1 MKKKFKMLMAY
12 MKGFK
17 KESITFEMQI
27 SGTHFEAIDI
37 PNVNMTS
44 NFESYLESILEQYT
58 DELYDEGPGSV
69 NSSSD
74 YFFVDGEIYPS
85 ENKIVFNE
93 VRFTTYGTE
102 DTGYQ
107 LYIEDHEEG
116 ESNYEYFLKAREF
129 LDEIKATSATISY
142 NGGGDSGYI
151 EGTYESEKGSGDVP
165 ATIEDICYSLLEEYG
180 GWEINEGS
188 QGTIVFT
195 KDEIEVNHEWNT
207 EEDDSNE
214 INIEITEDSL
224 S

>member
-1 MKKKFKMLMAY
+1 MAY